1 MSSLPDSDVVIVPL
15 TQEDWPA
22 VHAIY
27 AEGIAT
33 GDATFEAEPPTW
45 DEFEAAKLND
55 HRLIAVHATGG
66 VLGWAAVSK
75 ISTRAVYAGVVEHS
89 VYVASAAQGKGIGRE
104 LLSAL
109 IDSTEAA
116 GIWTIQSGIFPEN
129 GASLAMHQAL
139 GFRTVGVRHRVGK
152 MTYGPLANTWRDVIA
167 IERRSEVAGTD
178 EERPPAGEETAW
190 KKVAPDFSHQR

>member
-1 MSSLPDSDVVIVPL
+1 VVTVPL

-22 VHAIY
+22 AHAIY

-33 GDATFEAEPPTW
+33 GHATFEAKPPSW
-45 DEFEAAKLND
+45 DEFDAAKLSD
-55 HRLIAVHATGG
+55 HRLIAVHAAGD

-89 VYVASAAQGKGIGRE
+89 VYVASAAQGKGRE

-116 GIWTIQSGIFPEN
+116 GIWTIQSGIFPRTKP
-129 GASLAMHQAL
+129 ASPC
-139 GFRTVGVRHRVGK
+139 T
-152 MTYGPLANTWRDVIA
+152 
-167 IERRSEVAGTD
+167 RRSGFEQSAFAIASA
-178 EERPPAGEETAW
+178 R
-190 KKVAPDFSHQR
+190 